1 MRRTD
6 CRSAAKN
13 DYMKILSVIIPTYNM
28 ETLLAQCLDSI
39 LVMPSLDAVEA
50 IVVND
55 GSRDGSLRIAREYES
70 RYPDVIRVIDKP
82 NGNYGSTI
90 NAALPVV
97 RGEYVRILD
106 ADDCFDGG
114 LLADY
119 IGFLRRNSGADMIV
133 SPFIEVR
140 RRSERRVEYDIYS
153 RRLYDWDRRYDAE
166 RIFADGAI
174 RFFMMHAI
182 SYRTELLRGMNYRQ
196 SEGISYTDQE
206 WVFYP
211 LFVVATVA
219 FADIPL
225 YRYNL
230 AREGQT
236 MDAAVQLRS
245 IAQLVQVTEN
255 MAAYFAAADKS
266 GLSEARVSFLRETVR
281 NRIRVVLRK
290 YLLDMTDSAFSDA
303 GFSEIYNR
311 MRRRADDCGICDIDV
326 PVNNLLRVDLLARWL
341 RRERRYLSVVRR
353 TLRSADAL
361 MAFVHGVLFR
371 RKR

>member
-1 MRRTD
+1 
-6 CRSAAKN
+6 
-13 DYMKILSVIIPTYNM
+13 M
-28 ETLLAQCLDSI
+28 ESLLPQCLDSI
-39 LVMPSLDAVEA
+39 LQTPSLAAVEA
-50 IVVND
+50 VVVND
-55 GSRDGSLRIAREYES
+55 GSRDASLRIARDYES

-106 ADDCFDGG
+106 ADDCFDGA

-119 IGFLRRNSGADMIV
+119 IAFLRRNAGTDMIV

-140 RRSERRVEYDIYS
+140 RRSERRVGYDIYS
-153 RRLYDWDRRYDAE
+153 RRLYDCDRRYDME
-166 RIFADGAI
+166 RVFADGAI
-174 RFFMMHAI
+174 RFFMMHSV

-211 LFVVATVA
+211 LFKVATVA

-236 MDAAVQLRS
+236 MDSAVQLRS
-245 IAQLVQVTEN
+245 IAQLVQVTAN

-266 GLSEARVSFLRETVR
+266 DMSEVRTAFLRETVR
-281 NRIRVVLRK
+281 NRMRVVLRK
-290 YLLDMTDSAFSDA
+290 YLLDMPDEAFADA
-303 GFSEIYNR
+303 GFGGIYSR
-311 MRRRADDCGICDIDV
+311 LRSLADDCGIGAIDV
-326 PVNNLLRVDLLARWL
+326 PVNNLLRADVLAPWL
-341 RRERRYLSVVRR
+341 RRGRRYPSFVRR
-353 TLRSADAL
+353 MLCSADL
-361 MAFVHGVLFR
+361 FMAFVHGALFR
-371 RKR
+371 RKNSAVLHTLNGAV

>member
-1 MRRTD
+1 MA
-6 CRSAAKN
+6 S
-13 DYMKILSVIIPTYNM
+13 
-28 ETLLAQCLDSI
+28 LLPQCLDSI
-39 LVMPSLDAVEA
+39 LLTPSLAAVEA

-55 GSRDGSLRIAREYES
+55 GSRDASLRIAREYQS
-70 RYPDVIRVIDKP
+70 RFPDVIRVIDKP

-90 NAALPVV
+90 NAALPSV

-106 ADDCFDGG
+106 SDDCFDGG

-119 IGFLRRNSGADMIV
+119 IAFLQRNSGVDMIV

-140 RRSERRVEYDIYS
+140 RRSERRVGYDIYS
-153 RRLYDWDRRYDAE
+153 RHLYEYGRRYDAE

-174 RFFMMHAI
+174 RFFMMHSV
-182 SYRTELLRGMNYRQ
+182 SYRTEMLRGMNYRQ

-211 LFVVATVA
+211 LFRVATVA

-245 IAQLVQVTEN
+245 IGQLVQVTSN
-255 MAAYFAAADKS
+255 MAEYFAAADKS
-266 GLSEARVSFLRETVR
+266 GMSEVRLGFLRETVR
-281 NRIRVVLRK
+281 NRIRIVLRK
-290 YLLDMTDSAFSDA
+290 YLLDMPDDAFAGA
-303 GFSEIYNR
+303 GFDEVYSH
-311 MRRRADDCGICDIDV
+311 MRSLADRCGIEAIDV
-326 PVNNLLRVDLLARWL
+326 PVNNMLRVDLLARWL
-341 RRERRYLSVVRR
+341 RRGRRYPSAVRR
-353 TLRSADAL
+353 MLRSADAV
-361 MAFVHGVLFR
+361 MAFVHGIVFR
-371 RKR
+371 RK

>member
-1 MRRTD
+1 MRRTA
-6 CRSAAKN
+6 CRSATKSKS
-13 DYMKILSVIIPTYNM
+13 MKILSIIIPTYNM
-28 ETLLAQCLDSI
+28 ESLLAQCLDSI
-39 LVMPSLDAVEA
+39 LVMPSLAAVEA

-55 GSRDGSLRIAREYES
+55 GSRDASLRIAREYES
-70 RYPDVIRVIDKP
+70 RYPDVVRVIDKP

-90 NAALPVV
+90 NAALPVA

-119 IGFLRRNSGADMIV
+119 IGFLRRNSGTDIIV

-140 RRSERRVEYDIYS
+140 RRSERRVGYDIYS
-153 RRLYDWDRRYDAE
+153 RRVYDCDRRYDAE
-166 RIFADGAI
+166 RIFSDGAI
-174 RFFMMHAI
+174 RFFMMHSV

-211 LFVVATVA
+211 LFRVATVA

-255 MAAYFAAADKS
+255 MAVYLTAADKS
-266 GLSEARVSFLRETVR
+266 ALSEARVAFLREIVR
-281 NRIRVVLRK
+281 NRIRIVLRK
-290 YLLDMTDSAFSDA
+290 YLLDMPDPAFSKDVF
-303 GFSEIYNR
+303 GEIYTR
-311 MRRRADDCGICDIDV
+311 MRRLADDCGIGAIDV

-341 RRERRYLSVVRR
+341 RRGRRYPAVIRR
-353 TLRSADAL
+353 MLRQADLL
-361 MAFVHGVLFR
+361 MAFVHGVIFR
-371 RKR
+371 KK

>member
-1 MRRTD
+1 MA
-6 CRSAAKN
+6 S
-13 DYMKILSVIIPTYNM
+13 
-28 ETLLAQCLDSI
+28 LLPQCLDSI
-39 LVMPSLDAVEA
+39 LLAPSLAAIEAV
-50 IVVND
+50 VVND
-55 GSRDGSLRIAREYES
+55 GSRDASLRIAREYQS

-119 IGFLRRNSGADMIV
+119 VAFLRRSSGADMIV

-140 RRSERRVEYDIYS
+140 RRSECRVGYDIYS
-153 RRLYDWDRRYDAE
+153 RRLYDCDRRYDAE

-174 RFFMMHAI
+174 RFFMMHSI
-182 SYRTELLRGMNYRQ
+182 SYRTELLREMNYRQ

-211 LFVVATVA
+211 LFRVSTVA

-245 IAQLVQVTEN
+245 IGQLVQVTSN
-255 MAAYFAAADKS
+255 MAEYFVAADKPE
-266 GLSEARVSFLRETVR
+266 LSEVRTVFLREAVR
-281 NRIRVVLRK
+281 NRMRIVLRK
-290 YLLDMTDSAFSDA
+290 YLLDMPDEAFADA
-303 GFSEIYNR
+303 GFDEVYSR
-311 MRRRADDCGICDIDV
+311 MRSLADDCGIDVIDV
-326 PVNNLLRVDLLARWL
+326 PVNNLLRVDLLAQWL
-341 RRERRYLSVVRR
+341 RVGRRYPAFVRR
-353 TLRSADAL
+353 MLRSADEF
-361 MAFVHGVLFR
+361 MVFVHGALFR
-371 RKR
+371 RR

>member
-1 MRRTD
+1 
-6 CRSAAKN
+6 
-13 DYMKILSVIIPTYNM
+13 MKLLSIIIPTYNM
-28 ETLLAQCLDSI
+28 ESLLPQCLDSI
-39 LVMPSLDAVEA
+39 LQTPSLAAVEA
-50 IVVND
+50 VVVND
-55 GSRDGSLRIAREYES
+55 GSRDASLRIARDYES
-70 RYPDVIRVIDKP
+70 RNPDVIRVIDKP

-119 IGFLRRNSGADMIV
+119 IAFLHRNAGTDMIV

-140 RRSERRVEYDIYS
+140 RRSERRVGYDIYS
-153 RRLYDWDRRYDAE
+153 RRLYDCDRRYDME
-166 RIFADGAI
+166 RVLADGTI
-174 RFFMMHAI
+174 RFFMMHSV

-211 LFVVATVA
+211 LFKVATVA

-245 IAQLVQVTEN
+245 IAQLVQVTAN

-266 GLSEARVSFLRETVR
+266 GMSETRTAFLRETVR
-281 NRIRVVLRK
+281 NRMRVVLRK
-290 YLLDMTDSAFSDA
+290 YLLDMPDDAFAGA
-303 GFSEIYNR
+303 GFGKVYSR
-311 MRRRADDCGICDIDV
+311 LRSLADDCGIGAIDV
-326 PVNNLLRVDLLARWL
+326 SVNNLLRADVLAPWL
-341 RRERRYLSVVRR
+341 RRGRRYPSFVRLM
-353 TLRSADAL
+353 LRSADSL
-361 MAFVHGVLFR
+361 MVFVHGALFR
-371 RKR
+371 RK

>member
-1 MRRTD
+1 ME
-6 CRSAAKN
+6 SL
-13 DYMKILSVIIPTYNM
+13 LS
-28 ETLLAQCLDSI
+28 QCLDSI
-39 LVMPSLDAVEA
+39 LQTPSLAAVEA
-50 IVVND
+50 VVVND
-55 GSRDGSLRIAREYES
+55 GSRDASLRIARDYES
-70 RYPDVIRVIDKP
+70 RYPDTIRVIDKP

-119 IGFLRRNSGADMIV
+119 IAFLRRNAGTDMIV

-140 RRSERRVEYDIYS
+140 RRSERRVGYDNYS
-153 RRLYDWDRRYDAE
+153 RRLYDYDRRYDME
-166 RIFADGAI
+166 RVFADGAI
-174 RFFMMHAI
+174 RFFMMHSV

-211 LFVVATVA
+211 LFKVATVA

-236 MDAAVQLRS
+236 MDAAVPT
-245 IAQLVQVTEN
+245 AQHRATRAGCSEHGSLFRGGGQVRVCRRYVRLSCARQSGTECVWCCAN
-255 MAAYFAAADKS
+255 ICSTCPTRLLPM
-266 GLSEARVSFLRETVR
+266 RVSARY
-281 NRIRVVLRK
+281 IR
-290 YLLDMTDSAFSDA
+290 A
-303 GFSEIYNR
+303 
-311 MRRRADDCGICDIDV
+311 CG
-326 PVNNLLRVDLLARWL
+326 
-341 RRERRYLSVVRR
+341 
-353 TLRSADAL
+353 AL
-361 MAFVHGVLFR
+361 PTIAA
-371 RKR
+371 